1 MGWQLLKTNNIERTR
16 TPLKEFAELWRL
28 INVADALSELWACVH
43 VFWEVPCLGR
53 VFFET
58 IKLQTSSNAAKWS
71 HKKSSFNLN
80 LNGYRLSRGG
90 GKKQFFWWFRREKV
104 NQTTEEIGLVL
115 RATGKVL
122 QEKMKHFSCD
132 ADKEKW
138 FTAFHH
144 YLLRAFPLWFGALE
158 PLSDGA
164 DRQFFSLSK
173 DTKCFTV

>member
-1 MGWQLLKTNNIERTR
+1 MHYLSFELVSMCSGKFCAWAGYSLKLLNFKPALMQLN
-16 TPLKEFAELWRL
+16 
-28 INVADALSELWACVH
+28 
-43 VFWEVPCLGR
+43 G
-53 VFFET
+53 
-58 IKLQTSSNAAKWS
+58 

-80 LNGYRLSRGG
+80 LNSYRLSRGG